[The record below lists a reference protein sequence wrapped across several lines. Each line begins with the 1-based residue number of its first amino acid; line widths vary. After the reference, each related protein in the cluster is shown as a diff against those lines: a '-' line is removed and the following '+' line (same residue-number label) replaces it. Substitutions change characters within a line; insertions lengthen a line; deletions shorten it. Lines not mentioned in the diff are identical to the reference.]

1 MGFVGV
7 LVSMMRS
14 CAKAFAV
21 ACAATSLFAQ
31 AAQAGGDLGFF
42 GSAWQVGGFVFVAP
56 KYEGAKD
63 YEVLGAPFI
72 APAGL
77 DETSRVQFRGPDDLR
92 FRAIEFAGFEAGPL
106 VGWRFDRDDND
117 AARLRGLGDVDGGFV
132 AGAYVAYR
140 LGPISPFVSY
150 HHQLSGD
157 DTGGLIRFGAEGR
170 VPLSPGISVLATVGA
185 TYADDDF
192 MDSYFEVTAAQSAA
206 SVAGLGMYD
215 AEASIKDVYLGLT
228 SDIPLTDVWTLKLTG
243 RYSRLVGD
251 AADSPIVE
259 SEDQFFGGL
268 GLSYRFDVAR

>member
-1 MGFVGV
+1 VGV
-7 LVSMMRS
+7 SVSMPRTLV
-14 CAKAFAV
+14 KAFAV
-21 ACAATSLFAQ
+21 AGTVAAAGFFAS
-31 AAQAGGDLGFF
+31 AAQAEGFF
-42 GSAWQVGGFVFVAP
+42 GAEWQAGGFVFVAP

-77 DETSRVQFRGPDDLR
+77 DGTGRVQFRGPDDLR
-92 FRAIEFAGFEAGPL
+92 FRAIEFNGFEAGPL
-106 VGWRFDRDDND
+106 IGWRFDRDDND

-132 AGAYVAYR
+132 AGAYAAYR

-157 DTGGLIRFGAEGR
+157 DTGALIRFGAETR
-170 VPLSPGISVLATVGA
+170 VPVSGGISVLATVGA
-185 TYADDDF
+185 SYADDDYMESF
-192 MDSYFEVTAAQSAA
+192 FSVTAAQSAA
-206 SVAGLGMYD
+206 SVAGLGAYD
-215 AEASIKDVYLGLT
+215 AEAGIKDVYLGLT
-228 SDIPLTDVWTLKLTG
+228 SDIPLTDVWTLKLSG

-268 GLSYRFDVAR
+268 GLTYRFGAGR